1 MKAYRS
7 LISFGDGKPITAVI
21 HAKNGMEAQ
30 DIGFASYPGA
40 RCVRILGVKEDEEI
54 IYPQKP
60 EPPPTVKPV
69 DVPTALRDDKGILN
83 REELMLKAVQLRTD
97 GLSFTQIANALDV
110 GKTTVRRWLSN
121 LQVH

>member
-7 LISFGDGKPITAVI
+7 LISFGDGKPVTAVI

-30 DIGFASYPGA
+30 DIGFTSYPGA
-40 RCVRILGVKEDEEI
+40 RSVRILGVNEEEEI
-54 IYPQKP
+54 IYPENPK
-60 EPPPTVKPV
+60 PPTEVKPTNTL
-69 DVPTALRDDKGILN
+69 TALRDDNGILN
-83 REELMLKAVQLRTD
+83 REELMLKAVQLRGE